1 MRPFAIG
8 RPNHGAHIC
17 APYRRSPAIIA
28 PFPLPHHTKGRY
40 HARKNRDAIFYRG
53 LFASGA
59 IRERRREETPMKL
72 KDKVAIVTGGS
83 QGIGEAICRR
93 FAEEGAKVAV
103 VNRTAETGEALAA
116 EIGDAARAFPC
127 DVSKKSAVDAMVAD
141 VVSAF
146 GTVDILVGNHG
157 IMINKELEA
166 YSEQEWDD
174 IIDINLKG
182 NFLLSQAIVPIMKE
196 KSYGKIIFMASIAAT
211 HAFPNAVPYCA
222 SKGGVYM
229 ITRALAAEISKCGI
243 NVNCISPG
251 NTATPLNQHLQDDPE
266 FVKLMASYTPTGRA
280 YITTAEMAGAA
291 VFLASDDA
299 SAVHGLDL
307 IVDDGWC
314 AI

>member
-1 MRPFAIG
+1 
-8 RPNHGAHIC
+8 
-17 APYRRSPAIIA
+17 
-28 PFPLPHHTKGRY
+28 
-40 HARKNRDAIFYRG
+40 
-53 LFASGA
+53 
-59 IRERRREETPMKL
+59 MKL

-141 VVSAF
+141 VVAKF

-157 IMINKELEA
+157 IMINKEVEA
-166 YSEQEWDD
+166 YSEGEWDD

-182 NFLLSQAIVPIMKE
+182 NFLLSQAVVPIMKE